1 MMRNRLGWGLLAMAM
16 LAFAIW
22 GFMPP
27 KEKLRLGKDLAGG
40 VTLTYAVQIEPGQ
53 NAQDILN
60 QLATVLGER
69 IDPGNQLDISIV
81 PVGRDRL
88 EITMPLPTENVKV
101 LRRDFDAELERIRQ
115 YTIDPVRF
123 ERLMGENAQ
132 QRSAS
137 IEEFRKSSPELAD
150 RLQSAADAYDRL
162 IAAESAYRDLLGQ
175 YGPDQSEPDQGTL
188 DEAEVEAAA
197 ASLDYD
203 AARDEALKL
212 SVTPAEVR
220 RVLEFS
226 REVTRK
232 IDTQTNTPVELPSP
246 FDRAWSALMER
257 AGSGEGADQSSL
269 QAQLERV
276 QTSYNT
282 YTTERRSLDDPQ
294 DLKRLLRGSG
304 ELDFRITV
312 EANSRADETALRDEL
327 QEVGPR
333 NANPEGAVWLQLSK
347 VESWFD
353 TLAQSEALEADPVGF
368 FAQRGFVVERYD
380 GQYWMLAWDQLGN
393 RLTSAEGEWQVSRA
407 YQGRDDIG
415 RANIVFDMDTLGGQR
430 LGELTREHVGDNM
443 AVILDDRIIT
453 APVLQGRI
461 STNGSISGDFSAE
474 ELRYIIQVLNAGALQ
489 ARLSPEPI
497 SENTIGPSL
506 GQDNLDSGLRAG
518 VYALVA
524 VSIFMIL
531 YYFTYGIVAVIAL
544 GCNAILILGA
554 MAHNQSAFT
563 MPGIAGVILTFGMAV
578 DANVLIFERIREE
591 LRNGLDLSQSA
602 KLGYQRA
609 LSAIIDGNVTN
620 LIVCV
625 VLVGVGTQEVK
636 GFAITLGVGVVCT
649 MIAALI
655 VSRLLLSLLVDDVNL
670 KALGRPRTAMLA
682 TALPIIDR
690 LLEPKINWVG
700 IRHFWYGVSLLA
712 VLGSVALV
720 INQRDRMLD
729 TEFVGGT
736 QVVLRFGTDD
746 AGGSAK
752 TLTRQV
758 VLDRVMEV
766 AKAAPVGSQ
775 LALLEQADI
784 VPLDPEDD
792 GVTSDTFQIKTL
804 ATNSDEVQDALAKAF
819 ADVLDVQAA
828 VSFTRS
834 DATDA
839 RLAPVYPISSPAP
852 LGTHIGKPQYRDDVS
867 AYVGGA
873 AVVLE
878 DLTQGMSLAQIE
890 QRIDLLRTQ
899 ADFSSSL
906 GRPREM
912 RVLERH
918 DDGTIRSAVL
928 LTVDPNTSYFGDR
941 DRWWQDVG
949 QLEWRVVRESL
960 TTSTTLASVSNFS
973 PAIAQEFRGRAIFAV
988 VISFVLITI
997 YIWVRFGSVRYSLV
1011 ALLALGHDV
1020 IVALGMIA
1028 LAELIYE
1035 FPSGAKI
1042 ASSLSILP
1050 FRIDLNT
1057 VAALLT
1063 IIGYSLNDTIIIM
1076 DRIRENRGKL
1086 PYANK
1091 RVINLSINQT
1101 LSRTVITSGTT
1112 LFAVVVL
1119 YFMGGEGL
1127 RPFAYVLLVGIVVG
1141 TYSSVGVAAPLVW
1154 SRKADPSGN
1163 RADNREDSDNNDG
1176 FSGSP
1181 ASPTTAQGP
1190 DQPMR

>member
-16 LAFAIW
+16 LAFAFW

-40 VTLTYAVQIEPGQ
+40 VTLTYAVTIDPGQ
-53 NAQDILN
+53 NNQDILN

-69 IDPGNQLDISIV
+69 IDPGNQMDISIV

-88 EITMPLPTENVKV
+88 EITMPLPTENVKA
-101 LRRDFDAELERIRQ
+101 LRRAFDAELERISQ
-115 YTIDPVRF
+115 FTITPVRF
-123 ERLMGENAQ
+123 ERLMGEDAD
-132 QRSAS
+132 QRAAS
-137 IEEFRKSSPELAD
+137 IESIRQDSPELAD
-150 RLQSAADAYDRL
+150 RLQAAAEAYDRL
-162 IAAESAYRDLLGQ
+162 IAAEAAYRQLL
-175 YGPDQSEPDQGTL
+175 DQSEPDADEL
-188 DEAEVEAAA
+188 DAAEIEAAA

-203 AARDEALKL
+203 LARDEALKL
-212 SVTPAEVR
+212 SITPAEVR

-226 REVTRK
+226 REKTRK
-232 IDTQTNTPVELPSP
+232 IDTQAQQVVELPSP
-246 FDRAWSALMER
+246 FDRAWDALMER
-257 AGSGEGADQSSL
+257 AGSGGDTQSSL

-276 QTSYNT
+276 LESYNI
-282 YTTERRSLDDPQ
+282 YTGARKSLDDPQ
-294 DLKRLLRGSG
+294 DLKRLLQGSG

-312 EANSRADETALRDEL
+312 EANSRADETSLREEL

-333 NANPEGAVWLQLSK
+333 NANPDGAVWLELAK

-368 FAQRGFVVERYD
+368 FAARGFVVERYD
-380 GQYWMLAWDQLGN
+380 GQYWMLAWDQIGN
-393 RLTSAEGEWQVSRA
+393 RLTKTEGDWQVSRS
-407 YQGRDDIG
+407 YMGRDEIG
-415 RANIVFDMDTLGGQR
+415 RNNIVFNMDTMGGQL

-443 AVILDDRIIT
+443 AVVLDDKVIT
-453 APVLQGRI
+453 APTLQGRI
-461 STNGSISGDFSAE
+461 SNQGSITGDFSAE

-506 GQDNLDSGLRAG
+506 GADNLESGLKAG
-518 VYALVA
+518 IYALIA
-524 VSIFMIL
+524 VSIFMVL
-531 YYFTYGIVAVIAL
+531 YYFTYGIIAVIAL
-544 GCNAILILGA
+544 GCNAALILGA

-563 MPGIAGVILTFGMAV
+563 MPGIAGVVLTFGMAV

-591 LRNGLDLSQSA
+591 LRNGLDLAQSA

-655 VSRLLLSLLVDDVNL
+655 ISRLLLSVLVDDVNL
-670 KALGRPRTAMLA
+670 KALGKPRTSMLA
-682 TALPIIDR
+682 SAIPLIDR
-690 LLEPKINWVG
+690 VLEPKINWVSL
-700 IRHFWYGVSLLA
+700 RHITYAISLAA
-712 VLGSVALV
+712 VLGSIALV

-746 AGGSAK
+746 ATGQPYK
-752 TLTRQV
+752 LTRQ
-758 VLDRVMEV
+758 EV
-766 AKAAPVGSQ
+766 ADGVLEVAEAAADGSQ
-775 LALLEQADI
+775 LNLLEQADI
-784 VPLDPEDD
+784 VPLDPDED

-804 ATNSDEVQDALAKAF
+804 ATNSGEVQGALQDAF
-819 ADVLDVQAA
+819 GEYLDEQGAI
-828 VSFTRS
+828 SFDRS

-852 LGTHIGKPQYRDDVS
+852 LGSHIGQPQYRDEVGS
-867 AYVGGA
+867 YVGGA
-873 AVVLE
+873 AIVLQN
-878 DLTQGMSLAQIE
+878 LTPGHTLEQIE
-890 QRIDLLRTQ
+890 QRIDLLRIQ
-899 ADFSSSL
+899 ADFSSTL
-906 GRPREM
+906 GRPHELRALD
-912 RVLERH
+912 RY
-918 DDGTIRSAVL
+918 DDGSVRSVVL
-928 LTVDPNTSYFGDR
+928 LTIDPMTSYFGDR
-941 DRWWQDVG
+941 ERWWQDVG
-949 QLEWRVVRESL
+949 QMEWRVVREAL

-1011 ALLALGHDV
+1011 ALTALAHDV
-1020 IVALGMIA
+1020 IIALGMIA
-1028 LAELIYE
+1028 MAELIYE
-1035 FPSGAKI
+1035 FPSGAKV
-1042 ASSLSILP
+1042 ASSLSVLP

-1086 PYANK
+1086 PYANR
-1091 RVINLSINQT
+1091 RVVNLSINQT

-1127 RPFAYVLLVGIVVG
+1127 RPFAYVLLIGVIVG
-1141 TYSSVGVAAPLVW
+1141 TYSSVAVAAPLVW
-1154 SRKADPSGN
+1154 SRKADPSG
-1163 RADNREDSDNNDG
+1163 RTDDAEATRE
-1176 FSGSP
+1176 FSGPGP
-1181 ASPTTAQGP
+1181 APATGQSP
-1190 DQPMR
+1190 DQPMS

>member
-53 NAQDILN
+53 NAQEILN

-69 IDPGNQLDISIV
+69 IDPGNQMDISIV

-88 EITMPLPTENVKV
+88 EITMPLPTENVKE
-101 LRRDFDAELERIRQ
+101 LRRQFDAELERINQ

-123 ERLMGENAQ
+123 ERLMGEAPQ
-132 QRSAS
+132 QRTES
-137 IEEFRKSSPELAD
+137 IAEIRQDSPELAD
-150 RLQSAADAYDRL
+150 RLQAAAEAYDRL
-162 IAAESAYRDLLGQ
+162 IAAEAAYRAMLEQ
-175 YGPDQSEPDQGTL
+175 ESPDPQALED
-188 DEAEVEAAA
+188 AEVEAAA

-203 AARDEALKL
+203 YARGEALKL
-212 SVTPAEVR
+212 SITPAEVR

-226 REVTRK
+226 REKTRK
-232 IDTQTNTPVELPSP
+232 IDTQTKGVVELPSP
-246 FDRAWSALMER
+246 FQRAWDALMER
-257 AGSGEGADQSSL
+257 AGSGEGESSL
-269 QAQLERV
+269 QAELKRV
-276 QTSYNT
+276 LASHET
-282 YTTERRSLDDPQ
+282 YTSQRKSLDDPQ

-312 EANSRADETALRDEL
+312 EANSRADETALREEL

-333 NANPEGAVWLQLSK
+333 NADPDGAVWLRLAK

-353 TLAQSEALEADPVGF
+353 TLAQSEALQADPVGF
-368 FAQRGFVVERYD
+368 FALRGFVVEPYD
-380 GQYWMLAWDQLGN
+380 GQYWMLVWDQPGN

-407 YQGRDDIG
+407 YQGRDELG
-415 RANIVFDMDTLGGQR
+415 RANIVFNMDTLGGQR

-453 APVLQGRI
+453 APELQGRI

-474 ELRYIIQVLNAGALQ
+474 ELRYIVQVLNAGALQ

-506 GQDNLDSGLRAG
+506 GADNLESGLRAG
-518 VYALVA
+518 IYALIA
-524 VSIFMIL
+524 VSIFMVF
-531 YYFTYGIVAVIAL
+531 YYFAYGAIAVIAL
-544 GCNAILILGA
+544 GCNAALILGA

-591 LRNGLDLSQSA
+591 LRSGLDLAQSA

-609 LSAIIDGNVTN
+609 LSAIVDGNVTN

-649 MIAALI
+649 MIAALLI
-655 VSRLLLSLLVDDVNL
+655 SRLLLSLLVDDLNI
-670 KALGRPRTAMLA
+670 KALGKPRTSMLA
-682 TALPIIDR
+682 SALPIIDR
-690 LLEPKINWVG
+690 VLEPRINWVG
-700 IRHFWYGVSLLA
+700 MRHIWYVVSTVA
-712 VLGSVALV
+712 VVACIALV
-720 INQRDRMLD
+720 ISQRDRMLD

-736 QVVLRFGTDD
+736 QVVLRFGSDEAT
-746 AGGSAK
+746 GQPLM
-752 TLTRQV
+752 LTRQDV
-758 VLDRVMEV
+758 ADRVMEV
-766 AKAAPVGSQ
+766 AETAPMGSQ
-775 LALLEQADI
+775 LALLEQATI

-804 ATNSDEVQDALAKAF
+804 ATNSGEVQDALAQAF
-819 ADVLDVQAA
+819 EDVLDVQAA
-828 VSFTRS
+828 VDFTQS
-834 DATDA
+834 DVTDA
-839 RLAPVYPISSPAP
+839 RLGPVFPISSPAP
-852 LGTHIGKPQYRDDVS
+852 LGSHIGQPQYRDEVDG
-867 AYVGGA
+867 YVGGA
-873 AVVLE
+873 AIVLS
-878 DLTQGMSLAQIE
+878 DVTPGQTMAQLE
-890 QRIDLLRTQ
+890 RRIDLLRGQ
-899 ADFSSSL
+899 ADFSSTL

-912 RVLERH
+912 RVLERYE
-918 DDGTIRSAVL
+918 DGSVRSAVL
-928 LTVDPNTSYFGDR
+928 LTIDPNTSYFGDR
-941 DRWWQDVG
+941 DRWWQEVADV
-949 QLEWRVVRESL
+949 EWRIVREAL
-960 TTSTTLASVSNFS
+960 TVPASLASVSNFS

-988 VISFVLITI
+988 VISFVLISI
-997 YIWVRFGSVRYSLV
+997 YMWVRFGSIKWSIV
-1011 ALLALGHDV
+1011 ALLALAHDIV
-1020 IVALGMIA
+1020 IILGMIA
-1028 LAELIYE
+1028 ISELAFDI
-1035 FPSGAKI
+1035 PSLANIAKF
-1042 ASSLSILP
+1042 LNVMP
-1050 FRIDLNT
+1050 FRIDLNV

-1127 RPFAYVLLVGIVVG
+1127 RPFAYVLLVGVVVG
-1141 TYSSVGVAAPLVW
+1141 TYSSVAVAAPLVW
-1154 SRKADPSGN
+1154 SKRDDPSGRGG
-1163 RADNREDSDNNDG
+1163 RADEHDQPEPIEPG
-1176 FSGSP
+1176 P
-1181 ASPTTAQGP
+1181 ITAQGP

>member
-16 LAFAIW
+16 LAFAFW

-69 IDPGNQLDISIV
+69 IDPGNQMDISIV

-101 LRRDFDAELERIRQ
+101 LRREFDAELERIRQ

-123 ERLMGENAQ
+123 ERLMGEDAQ
-132 QRSAS
+132 ERAAS
-137 IEEFRKSSPELAD
+137 IEEISTNSPELAD
-150 RLQSAADAYDRL
+150 RLQTAAQAYDRL
-162 IAAESAYRDLLGQ
+162 VAAENAYRDLLSQ
-175 YGPDQSEPDQGTL
+175 ADPDPDAL
-188 DEAEVEAAA
+188 DEAEFQAADA
-197 ASLDYD
+197 ALDYD
-203 AARDEALKL
+203 AARDAALKL
-212 SVTPAEVR
+212 SITPAEVR

-226 REVTRK
+226 REETRK
-232 IDTQTNTPVELPSP
+232 MDTVANEPVTLPSP
-246 FDRAWSALMER
+246 FQRAWDAMMAR
-257 AGSGEGADQSSL
+257 AGSGEAEGESSL
-269 QAQLERV
+269 QAQLKRIEA
-276 QTSYNT
+276 SYDT
-282 YTTERRSLDDPQ
+282 YTAERRSLDDPQ

-312 EANSRADETALRDEL
+312 DANSRADETSLREEL
-327 QEVGPR
+327 QELGPR
-333 NANPEGAVWLQLSK
+333 NASPDGAVWLQLAK
-347 VESWFD
+347 IESWFD
-353 TLAQSEALEADPVGF
+353 TIAQSEALEADPVGF
-368 FAQRGFVVERYD
+368 FANRGGDGFVVEPYD
-380 GQYWMLAWDQLGN
+380 GQYWMLVWDQVGN
-393 RLTSAEGEWQVSRA
+393 RMTSAEGDWQVTRS
-407 YQGRDDIG
+407 YQGRDELG
-415 RANIVFDMDTLGGQR
+415 RSNIVFNMDTLGGQR

-453 APVLQGRI
+453 APTLQGRI
-461 STNGSISGDFSAE
+461 STNGSISGDFSPE
-474 ELRYIIQVLNAGALQ
+474 ELSDIIQILNAGALQ

-506 GQDNLDSGLRAG
+506 GKDNLDAGLQAG
-518 VYALVA
+518 IYALIA
-524 VSIFMIL
+524 VSIFMVL
-531 YYFTYGIVAVIAL
+531 YYFTYGIIAVIAL
-544 GCNAILILGA
+544 GCNAALILGA

-563 MPGIAGVILTFGMAV
+563 MPGIAGVVLTFGMAV

-591 LRNGLDLSQSA
+591 LRNGLDLSQAA

-609 LSAIIDGNVTN
+609 LSAIVDGNVTN

-649 MIAALI
+649 MIAALVI
-655 VSRLLLSLLVDDVNL
+655 SRLLLSVLVDDVNL
-670 KALGRPRTAMLA
+670 KALGKPKTSMLA
-682 TALPIIDR
+682 TAIPLIDR
-690 LLEPKINWVG
+690 VLEPKINWVSL
-700 IRHFWYGVSLLA
+700 RHITYAISLFA
-712 VLGSVALV
+712 VLGSIAL
-720 INQRDRMLD
+720 IITQRDRMLD

-746 AGGSAK
+746 ATGQQQKLA
-752 TLTRQV
+752 RPE
-758 VLDRVMEV
+758 VLERVMEV
-766 AKAAPVGSQ
+766 AEAAPQGSE

-784 VPLDPEDD
+784 VPLDPDDD

-804 ATNSDEVQDALAKAF
+804 ATNADDVQDALARAF
-819 ADVLDVQAA
+819 EDVLDVQAA
-828 VSFTRS
+828 VSFAQS
-834 DATDA
+834 DETDA
-839 RLAPVYPISSPAP
+839 RRAPVYPISSPTP
-852 LGTHIGKPQYRDDVS
+852 LGTHIGQPQYRDEVDG
-867 AYVGGA
+867 YVGGA
-873 AVVLE
+873 ALVLQ
-878 DLTQGMSLAQIE
+878 DITQGQTLEQLE
-890 QRIDLLRTQ
+890 QRIDLLRGQ
-899 ADFSSSL
+899 ADFSSTL

-912 RVLERH
+912 RVLDRY
-918 DDGTIRSAVL
+918 DDGTVRSVVL
-928 LTVDPNTSYFGDR
+928 LTIDPQTSYFGDR

-949 QLEWRVVRESL
+949 QLEWRVLREAL

-973 PAIAQEFRGRAIFAV
+973 PAIAQEFRGRAVFAV

-1011 ALLALGHDV
+1011 ALTALAHDV
-1020 IVALGMIA
+1020 LIALGMIA
-1028 LAELIYE
+1028 IAELVYE
-1035 FPSGAKI
+1035 FPSGAKV
-1042 ASSLSILP
+1042 ASSLSVLP

-1086 PYANK
+1086 PYANR
-1091 RVINLSINQT
+1091 RVVNLSINQT

-1112 LFAVVVL
+1112 LFAVSVL

-1127 RPFAYVLLVGIVVG
+1127 RPFAYVLLIGVMVG
-1141 TYSSVGVAAPLVW
+1141 TYSSVAVAAPLVW
-1154 SRKADPSGN
+1154 SRKADPSGGTDD
-1163 RADNREDSDNNDG
+1163 AEAASG
-1176 FSGSP
+1176 FSGSQP
-1181 ASPTTAQGP
+1181 APTTAQEP
-1190 DQPMR
+1190 DQPMS

>member
-40 VTLTYAVQIEPGQ
+40 VTLTYSVRIEPGQ

-60 QLATVLGER
+60 QMVTVLGER
-69 IDPGNQLDISIV
+69 VDPGNQMDISIV

-101 LRRDFDAELERIRQ
+101 LRREFDAELDRIRQ
-115 YTIDPVRF
+115 FTIDPVRF
-123 ERLMGENAQ
+123 ERLMGEDAQ
-132 QRSAS
+132 QRAAS
-137 IEEFRKSSPELAD
+137 IEEFRTNSPELAD
-150 RLQSAADAYDRL
+150 RLQTAAEAYDRL
-162 IAAESAYRDLLGQ
+162 VAAETAYRDLLDQ
-175 YGPDQSEPDQGTL
+175 PDADA
-188 DEAEVEAAA
+188 EAIDDAEFEAADA
-197 ASLDYD
+197 ALDYD
-203 AARDEALKL
+203 ADREEALKL
-212 SVTPAEVR
+212 SITPAQVR

-226 REVTRK
+226 REETRK
-232 IDTQTNTPVELPSP
+232 MDTVANQPVTLPSP
-246 FDRAWSALMER
+246 FERAWDAMMAR
-257 AGSGEGADQSSL
+257 AGSGDAEGESSL
-269 QAQLERV
+269 QAQLKRIEV
-276 QTSYNT
+276 SYKT

-312 EANSRADETALRDEL
+312 EANSRADETSLREEL
-327 QEVGPR
+327 QELGPR
-333 NANPEGAVWLQLSK
+333 NASPDGAVWLQLAK
-347 VESWFD
+347 IESWFD
-353 TLAQSEALEADPVGF
+353 TIAQSEALQADPVGF
-368 FAQRGFVVERYD
+368 FAGRGFVVEPYD
-380 GQYWMLAWDQLGN
+380 GQYWMLAWDQVGN
-393 RLTSAEGEWQVSRA
+393 RMTSAEGDWQVTRS
-407 YQGRDDIG
+407 YKGRDEMG
-415 RANIVFDMDTLGGQR
+415 RSNIVFNMDTLGGQR

-453 APVLQGRI
+453 APTLQGRI
-461 STNGSISGDFSAE
+461 STNGSITGDFSPE
-474 ELRYIIQVLNAGALQ
+474 ELNDIIQILNAGALQ

-506 GQDNLDSGLRAG
+506 GKDNLDAGLQAG
-518 VYALVA
+518 IYALIA
-524 VSIFMIL
+524 VSIFMVL
-531 YYFTYGIVAVIAL
+531 YYFTYGIIAVIAL
-544 GCNAILILGA
+544 ACNAALILGA

-563 MPGIAGVILTFGMAV
+563 MPGIAGVVLTFGMAV

-591 LRNGLDLSQSA
+591 LRNGLDLSQAA

-609 LSAIIDGNVTN
+609 LSAIVDGNVTN

-649 MIAALI
+649 MIAALVI
-655 VSRLLLSLLVDDVNL
+655 SRLLLSVLVDDVNL
-670 KALGRPRTAMLA
+670 KALGKPKTSMLA
-682 TALPIIDR
+682 TAIPVIDR
-690 LLEPKINWVG
+690 VLEPKINWVSL
-700 IRHFWYGVSLLA
+700 RHITYAISLFA
-712 VLGSVALV
+712 VLGSIALV
-720 INQRDRMLD
+720 ITQRDRMLD

-736 QVVLRFGTDD
+736 QVVLRFGDDD
-746 AGGSAK
+746 ATGQQYK
-752 TLTRQV
+752 LTRS
-758 VLDRVMEV
+758 EV
-766 AKAAPVGSQ
+766 AERIVGVAEAAPQGSE

-784 VPLDPEDD
+784 VPLDPDED

-804 ATNSDEVQDALAKAF
+804 ATNGDDVQDAIARAF
-819 ADVLDVQAA
+819 EDVLDVQAA
-828 VSFTRS
+828 VTFARS
-834 DATDA
+834 DETDA
-839 RLAPVYPISSPAP
+839 RRAPVYPISSPTP
-852 LGTHIGKPQYRDDVS
+852 LGTHIGQPQYRDEVDG
-867 AYVGGA
+867 YVGGA
-873 AVVLE
+873 ALVLQ
-878 DLTQGMSLAQIE
+878 DITQGQTLEQLE
-890 QRIDLLRTQ
+890 QRIDLLRSQ
-899 ADFSSSL
+899 ADFSSTL

-912 RVLERH
+912 RVLDRY
-918 DDGTIRSAVL
+918 DDGSVRSAVL
-928 LTVDPNTSYFGDR
+928 LTIDPQTSYFGDR

-949 QLEWRVVRESL
+949 QLEWRVLREAL

-1011 ALLALGHDV
+1011 ALVALAHDV
-1020 IVALGMIA
+1020 IIALGMIA
-1028 LAELIYE
+1028 IAELIYE

-1086 PYANK
+1086 PYANR
-1091 RVINLSINQT
+1091 RVVNLSINQT

-1112 LFAVVVL
+1112 LFAVSVL

-1127 RPFAYVLLVGIVVG
+1127 RPFAYVLLIGVIVG
-1141 TYSSVGVAAPLVW
+1141 TYSSVAVAAPLVW
-1154 SRKADPSGN
+1154 SRKADPSGG
-1163 RADNREDSDNNDG
+1163 DDDSGDKAG
-1176 FSGSP
+1176 FSGSQP
-1181 ASPTTAQGP
+1181 AATTAPGP
-1190 DQPMR
+1190 NQPMS

>member
-16 LAFAIW
+16 LAFAFW

-27 KEKLRLGKDLAGG
+27 NEKLRLGKDLAGG
-40 VTLTYAVQIEPGQ
+40 VTLTYAVQIDPGQ
-53 NAQDILN
+53 DASEVLN

-69 IDPGNQLDISIV
+69 IDPGNQMDISIV

-101 LRRDFDAELERIRQ
+101 LRRAFDAELERISQ
-115 YTIDPVRF
+115 FTITPVRF
-123 ERLMGENAQ
+123 ERLMGEDPQ
-132 QRSAS
+132 QRAAS
-137 IEEFRKSSPELAD
+137 IEAIRADSPELAD
-150 RLQSAADAYDRL
+150 RLQTAAEAYDRL
-162 IAAESAYRDLLGQ
+162 LAAEAAYRQLL
-175 YGPDQSEPDQGTL
+175 DQSEPDAAAL
-188 DEAEVEAAA
+188 DEAEIEAAA

-203 AARDEALKL
+203 FARGEALKL
-212 SVTPAEVR
+212 SITPAEVR

-226 REVTRK
+226 REETRK
-232 IDTQTNTPVELPSP
+232 IDTQAQQVVSLPSP
-246 FDRAWSALMER
+246 FERAWTALMER
-257 AGSGEGADQSSL
+257 AGSGDGSQSSL

-276 QTSYNT
+276 QESYNT
-282 YTTERRSLDDPQ
+282 YTAARKSLDDPQ
-294 DLKRLLRGSG
+294 DLKRLLQGSG

-312 EANSRADETALRDEL
+312 EANTRPDETSLREEL

-333 NANPEGAVWLQLSK
+333 NANPDGAVWLELAK

-353 TLAQSEALEADPVGF
+353 TLDQAQALEADPVGF
-368 FAQRGFVVERYD
+368 FAARGFVVERYD
-380 GQYWMLAWDQLGN
+380 GQYWLLAWDQIGN
-393 RLTSAEGEWQVSRA
+393 RLTKAEGDWQVSRS
-407 YQGRDDIG
+407 YMGRDEIG
-415 RANIVFDMDTLGGQR
+415 RNNIVFNMDTMGGQL

-443 AVILDDRIIT
+443 AVVLDDKVIT
-453 APVLQGRI
+453 APTLQGRI
-461 STNGSISGDFSAE
+461 STNGSITGDFSAE
-474 ELRYIIQVLNAGALQ
+474 ELQYIIQVLNAGALQ

-506 GQDNLDSGLRAG
+506 GADNLESGLQAG
-518 VYALVA
+518 IYALIA
-524 VSIFMIL
+524 VSIFMVL
-531 YYFTYGIVAVIAL
+531 YYFTYGIIAVIAL
-544 GCNAILILGA
+544 ACNAALILGA

-563 MPGIAGVILTFGMAV
+563 MPGIAGVVLTFGMAV

-591 LRNGLDLSQSA
+591 LRNGLDLAQSA

-655 VSRLLLSLLVDDVNL
+655 ISRLLLSVLVDDVNL
-670 KALGRPRTAMLA
+670 KALGRPRTSMLA
-682 TALPIIDR
+682 SAIPLIDR
-690 LLEPKINWVG
+690 VLEPKINWVG
-700 IRHFWYGVSLLA
+700 VRHVWYAVSLFA
-712 VLGSVALV
+712 VLGSIALV

-736 QVVLRFGTDD
+736 QVVLRFGADEAT
-746 AGGSAK
+746 GQPYK
-752 TLTRQV
+752 LTRP
-758 VLDRVMEV
+758 EV
-766 AKAAPVGSQ
+766 AERIMAVAEAAPDGSQ
-775 LALLEQADI
+775 LSLLEQATI
-784 VPLDPEDD
+784 VPLDPDDD

-804 ATNSDEVQDALAKAF
+804 ATNSGEVQDALQVAF
-819 ADVLDVQAA
+819 SEFLDEQGAI
-828 VSFTRS
+828 SFERS
-834 DATDA
+834 EVTDA

-852 LGTHIGKPQYRDDVS
+852 LGTHIGQPQYRDEVD

-873 AVVLE
+873 AIVLE
-878 DLTQGMSLAQIE
+878 DLPPGNTIAQLE
-890 QRIDLLRTQ
+890 QRIDLLRIQ
-899 ADFSSSL
+899 PDFSSSL
-906 GRPREM
+906 GRPREI
-912 RVLERH
+912 RALERH
-918 DDGTIRSAVL
+918 DDGSVRSVVL
-928 LTVDPNTSYFGDR
+928 LTIDPMTSYFGDR

-949 QLEWRVVRESL
+949 QMEWRVVRESL

-1011 ALLALGHDV
+1011 ALAALAHDV
-1020 IVALGMIA
+1020 IIALGMIA

-1042 ASSLSILP
+1042 ASSLSVLP

-1086 PYANK
+1086 PYANR
-1091 RVINLSINQT
+1091 RVVNLSINQT

-1127 RPFAYVLLVGIVVG
+1127 RPFAYVLLVGVVVG
-1141 TYSSVGVAAPLVW
+1141 TYSSVAVAAPLVW
-1154 SRKADPSGN
+1154 SRKADPSG
-1163 RADNREDSDNNDG
+1163 RSDDAEATRE
-1176 FSGSP
+1176 FSGSG
-1181 ASPTTAQGP
+1181 AAPTTGQSP
-1190 DQPMR
+1190 DQPMS